1 VGKTGDPVLWGQ
13 IRKALDS
20 KVLNACHGVETLR
33 SLKIILKHLYDK
45 IQFVFQN
52 ATHHELWKW
61 VPQKGG
67 GKNMTKD
74 DPTSP

>member
-1 VGKTGDPVLWGQ
+1 
-13 IRKALDS
+13 
-20 KVLNACHGVETLR
+20 LNACHGVETLR